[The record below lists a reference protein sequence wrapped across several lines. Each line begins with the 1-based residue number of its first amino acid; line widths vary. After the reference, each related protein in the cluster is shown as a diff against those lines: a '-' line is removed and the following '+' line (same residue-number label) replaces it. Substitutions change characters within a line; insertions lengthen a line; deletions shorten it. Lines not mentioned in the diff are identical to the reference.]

1 MFFLFV
7 KKETDS
13 ESDNDDKES
22 DEEHVGKEN
31 GGTDDSDFSFEEMAN
46 EDERVKDTK
55 DTSKEN
61 NKKRKSE
68 VCVQLSTST

>member
-22 DEEHVGKEN
+22 DEELVGKEN

-68 VCVQLSTST
+68 VCVQSSTST